1 MDTSDLTSR
10 GYGAVLWEPDQQTVH
25 DARITRFMRWLA
37 VHIPG
42 PIPGRGHDFGGYAD
56 LWQWSVTEPGSF
68 WAAVWDYFEVLG
80 HRDPGPVLTGEVMP
94 DVQWFTGTTLNYARN
109 ALRTAWT
116 DPDRTA
122 IIFDSER
129 TRAGRLTYAQLAQ
142 QVARV
147 ARGLRAL
154 GVRRGD
160 RVAALLPNVPEA
172 VIGLLAT
179 ASIGAI
185 WSSCSPDFGAR
196 SVIDRF
202 AQIEPTVL
210 IAGDGYWYG
219 GKEFSRAQMVDDVVA
234 ALPGLSAVVLVD
246 LIEAAG
252 GFPDRFIRWDN
263 LGAEAESEQGQR
275 EPEFEEVPFEH
286 PLWVVYSSG
295 TTGLPK
301 PIMHGHGGIVLE
313 HLKALAFHQ
322 DLRPGDVFTWYTTT
336 GWMMWNY
343 LAGGLLAGL
352 TIVLYDGSATYPD
365 TGRLWRLA
373 AEHGVT
379 YLGVG
384 APYLVACMKAG
395 LRPGDEADLSA
406 LRAIGS
412 TGSPL
417 PPEAFGW
424 VYDRVSKDLLLGSF
438 SGGTDLCTG
447 FVGPCP
453 LLPVRA
459 GIISGR
465 CLGAEVEA
473 YDDDGQPVIGQVGE
487 LVITQP
493 MPSMP
498 VGFWNDP
505 GGARYRE
512 SYFDVYPGIWRH
524 GDWIELLP
532 DGGCVIYGRS
542 DATLN
547 RGGVRMGTSEFY
559 RVVEGF
565 GEVGDSLVVDT
576 GRLGA
581 EGRLILYVV
590 PAAGCELDDDLAARL
605 RAALRSQLSP
615 RHVPD
620 EIHQVPGIPRT
631 LSGKKLEVPVRKILL
646 GTEPERAADPNAL
659 ANPEVLAYFGG
670 FRGVAPPG
678 QHSVTH
684 PHPRQLL
691 SETTSSQWGDG
702 VVAGPCPSGGSG
714 GSSPRAMPLREGLG
728 GSASGPCPSGG
739 VRGGLGGSSPRAST
753 AQNHK
758 GVDSGRDAGQR
769 RSRDQGSPAGQGG
782 RGLGGQPRAGPRHA
796 GRRRRR
802 PVLPARLLP
811 PGGHRGPAL
820 ALAAGGGGAGPR
832 PDRPAPAAGPGADP
846 GPGAGTRASGP
857 GHPGQPGGG
866 HRHRRHAV
874 PGRLGHDPA
883 EPPPG
888 RDLAARAPAVAGAPG
903 RDRRAA

>member
-1 MDTSDLTSR
+1 MDTGGADLTSR
-10 GYGAVLWEPDQQTVH
+10 GYGAVLWEPDEKTVH
-25 DARITRFMRWLA
+25 DARITRFMGWLA
-37 VHIPG
+37 AE
-42 PIPGRGHDFGGYAD
+42 RGQAFAGYED
-56 LWQWSVTEPGSF
+56 LWQWSVTDPGAF
-68 WAAVWDYFEVLG
+68 WGTLWDYFEVLG
-80 HRDPGPVLTGEVMP
+80 DRGEPRADVLTGAVMP
-94 DVQWFTGTTLNYARN
+94 DVRWFPGATLNYARN

-122 IIFDSER
+122 VIFSAER
-129 TRAGRLTYAQLAQ
+129 RHGGALTYAELAG

-172 VIGLLAT
+172 IIGLLAT
-179 ASIGAI
+179 ASLGAI

-202 AQIEPTVL
+202 AQIEPAVL
-210 IAGDGYWYG
+210 IACDGYTYN
-219 GKEFSRAQMVDDVVA
+219 GKDFSRTEMLGDVVA
-234 ALPGLSAVVLVD
+234 ALPGLSAVVLVPVLARGD
-246 LIEAAG
+246 DPPESPRAWEG
-252 GFPDRFIRWDN
+252 HPPPHTPPVTRWDD
-263 LGAEAESEQGQR
+263 LGAGRGPS
-275 EPEFEEVPFEH
+275 EPEFEEVPFDH

-313 HLKALAFHQ
+313 HLKAISFHQ
-322 DLRPGDVFTWYTTT
+322 DLKPGDVFTWYTTT

-352 TIVLYDGSATYPD
+352 TIVLYDGSATYPA
-365 TGRLWRLA
+365 TNRLWRLA
-373 AEHGVT
+373 AEHGIS

-395 LRPGDEADLSA
+395 LEPGLDHDLAA

-417 PPEAFGW
+417 PPEAFDW
-424 VYDRVSKDLLLGSF
+424 VYDHVKRDLLLGSF

-447 FVGPCP
+447 FVGPSP

-465 CLGAEVEA
+465 CLGAEVQA
-473 YDDDGQPVIGQVGE
+473 YDEDGKPVIGQVGE

-512 SYFDVYPGIWRH
+512 SYFETYPGVWRH

-547 RGGVRMGTSEFY
+547 RGGIRMGTSEFY
-559 RVVEGF
+559 RVVEAF
-565 GEVGDSLVVDT
+565 SEVADSLVVDT

-590 PAAGCELDDDLAARL
+590 PAAGGQLDDELAGRL
-605 RAALRSQLSP
+605 RAALRAQLSP

-620 EIHQVPGIPRT
+620 EIHQVPGVPRT

-646 GTEPERAADPNAL
+646 GMAPERAADPNAL
-659 ANPEVLAYFGG
+659 ANPEVLKYFG
-670 FRGVAPPG
+670 A
-678 QHSVTH
+678 
-684 PHPRQLL
+684 
-691 SETTSSQWGDG
+691 
-702 VVAGPCPSGGSG
+702 
-714 GSSPRAMPLREGLG
+714 
-728 GSASGPCPSGG
+728 
-739 VRGGLGGSSPRAST
+739 
-753 AQNHK
+753 
-758 GVDSGRDAGQR
+758 
-769 RSRDQGSPAGQGG
+769 
-782 RGLGGQPRAGPRHA
+782 
-796 GRRRRR
+796 
-802 PVLPARLLP
+802 
-811 PGGHRGPAL
+811 
-820 ALAAGGGGAGPR
+820 
-832 PDRPAPAAGPGADP
+832 
-846 GPGAGTRASGP
+846 
-857 GHPGQPGGG
+857 
-866 HRHRRHAV
+866 
-874 PGRLGHDPA
+874 
-883 EPPPG
+883 
-888 RDLAARAPAVAGAPG
+888 
-903 RDRRAA
+903 

>member
-1 MDTSDLTSR
+1 MDLSHLTSR
-10 GYGAVLWEPDQQTVH
+10 GYGAVLWEPDEQTVH

-37 VHIPG
+37 AR
-42 PIPGRGHDFGGYAD
+42 RGHHFAGYDD
-56 LWQWSVTEPGSF
+56 LWRWSVTEPGAF
-68 WAAVWDYFEVLG
+68 WAALWDYFEVLG
-80 HRDPGPVLTGEVMP
+80 DRGPGPVLAGGAMP
-94 DVQWFTGTTLNYARN
+94 DVRWFDGATLNYARN

-129 TRAGRLTYAQLAQ
+129 SRAGRLTYSQLAGE
-142 QVARV
+142 VARV
-147 ARGLRAL
+147 ARGLRSL
-154 GVRRGD
+154 GVRQGD

-172 VIGLLAT
+172 VIGLLAA
-179 ASIGAI
+179 ASLGAI

-202 AQIEPTVL
+202 AQIEPAVL
-210 IAGDGYWYG
+210 IACDGYAYG
-219 GKEFSRAQMVDDVVA
+219 GKVFSRADLVRDVTA
-234 ALPGLSAVVLVD
+234 ALPGLSAVISVN
-246 LIEAAG
+246 LIGEPNPLAH
-252 GFPDRFIRWDN
+252 
-263 LGAEAESEQGQR
+263 AESVPWESLGSGER
-275 EPEFEEVPFEH
+275 EPEFEEVPFAH

-313 HLKALAFHQ
+313 HLKALSFHQ

-352 TIVLYDGSATYPD
+352 TIVLYDGSATYPETD
-365 TGRLWRLA
+365 RLWRLA
-373 AEHGVT
+373 AEHGVS

-395 LRPGDEADLSA
+395 LRPGDELDLSR

-424 VYDRVSKDLLLGSF
+424 VYERVKKDLLLGSF

-465 CLGAEVEA
+465 CLGAKVEA
-473 YDDDGQPVIGQVGE
+473 YDDAGQPVVGEVGE
-487 LVITQP
+487 LVITAP

-505 GGARYRE
+505 GGVRYRE
-512 SYFDVYPGIWRH
+512 SYFDMYPGVWRH

-565 GEVGDSLVVDT
+565 DEIADSLVVDT

-590 PAAGCELDDDLAARL
+590 PAAGHELDDGLAGRL
-605 RAALRSQLSP
+605 RAALRAQLSP

-646 GTEPERAADPNAL
+646 GTAPERAADPNAL
-659 ANPEVLAYFGG
+659 ANPDVLKYF
-670 FRGVAPPG
+670 
-678 QHSVTH
+678 
-684 PHPRQLL
+684 
-691 SETTSSQWGDG
+691 
-702 VVAGPCPSGGSG
+702 AGP
-714 GSSPRAMPLREGLG
+714 
-728 GSASGPCPSGG
+728 
-739 VRGGLGGSSPRAST
+739 T
-753 AQNHK
+753 
-758 GVDSGRDAGQR
+758 
-769 RSRDQGSPAGQGG
+769 
-782 RGLGGQPRAGPRHA
+782 
-796 GRRRRR
+796 
-802 PVLPARLLP
+802 RL
-811 PGGHRGPAL
+811 
-820 ALAAGGGGAGPR
+820 
-832 PDRPAPAAGPGADP
+832 
-846 GPGAGTRASGP
+846 
-857 GHPGQPGGG
+857 
-866 HRHRRHAV
+866 
-874 PGRLGHDPA
+874 
-883 EPPPG
+883 E
-888 RDLAARAPAVAGAPG
+888 
-903 RDRRAA
+903 

>member
-1 MDTSDLTSR
+1 MDAAGGYDDLARR
-10 GYGAVLWEPDQQTVH
+10 GYGAVLWEPDEKTVY
-25 DARITRFMRWLA
+25 DARVTRFMNWLEA
-37 VHIPG
+37 
-42 PIPGRGHDFGGYAD
+42 RDLLRSGGYGD
-56 LWQWSVTEPGSF
+56 LWRWSVAEPAAF
-68 WAAVWDYFEVLG
+68 WSCIWDYFDVLG
-80 HRDPGPVLTGEVMP
+80 NRGDGPVLAGDTMP
-94 DVQWFTGTTLNYARN
+94 DVRWFPGATLNYARN

-122 IIFDSER
+122 VIFDSER
-129 TRAGRLTYAQLAQ
+129 SRGGSLTYAQLAAE
-142 QVARV
+142 VARV

-202 AQIEPTVL
+202 AQIEPAVL
-210 IAGDGYWYG
+210 IACDGYRYG
-219 GKEFSRAQMVDDVVA
+219 GRDFARAEMLADVVA
-234 ALPGLSAVVLVD
+234 ALPDLAAVVMVD
-246 LIEAAG
+246 LLGESARPGTTRWSDLGAG
-252 GFPDRFIRWDN
+252 GGRGEPR
-263 LGAEAESEQGQR
+263 S
-275 EPEFEEVPFEH
+275 EPEFEEVPFDH

-313 HLKALAFHQ
+313 HLKSLSFHQ

-343 LAGGLLAGL
+343 LAGGLLAGV
-352 TIVLYDGSATYPD
+352 TIVLYDGSAAYPG

-373 AEHGVT
+373 AEYGIS

-384 APYLVACMKAG
+384 APYLVACMKAE
-395 LRPGDEADLSA
+395 LHPGQEEDLTA

-424 VYDRVSKDLLLGSF
+424 VYQHVKRDLLLGSF

-447 FVGPCP
+447 FVGPSP

-465 CLGAEVEA
+465 CLGAKVEA
-473 YDDDGQPVIGQVGE
+473 YDDDGKPVIGQVGE
-487 LVITQP
+487 LVITEP

-498 VGFWNDP
+498 VGFFSDP
-505 GGARYRE
+505 DGTRYRE
-512 SYFDVYPGIWRH
+512 SYFDVYPGVWRH

-547 RGGVRMGTSEFY
+547 RGGIRMGTSEFY
-559 RVVEGF
+559 RVVEAF
-565 GEVGDSLVVDT
+565 PEISDSLVVDT

-590 PAAGCELDDDLAARL
+590 PAASCELDEDLAGRL
-605 RAALRSQLSP
+605 RAALRAQLSP

-620 EIHQVPGIPRT
+620 EIFSVPGIPRT

-646 GTEPERAADPNAL
+646 GTAPELAADPNAL
-659 ANPEVLAYFGG
+659 ADPDVLRYFVRSAGASDG
-670 FRGVAPPG
+670 DPPG
-678 QHSVTH
+678 
-684 PHPRQLL
+684 
-691 SETTSSQWGDG
+691 
-702 VVAGPCPSGGSG
+702 
-714 GSSPRAMPLREGLG
+714 
-728 GSASGPCPSGG
+728 
-739 VRGGLGGSSPRAST
+739 
-753 AQNHK
+753 
-758 GVDSGRDAGQR
+758 
-769 RSRDQGSPAGQGG
+769 
-782 RGLGGQPRAGPRHA
+782 
-796 GRRRRR
+796 
-802 PVLPARLLP
+802 
-811 PGGHRGPAL
+811 
-820 ALAAGGGGAGPR
+820 
-832 PDRPAPAAGPGADP
+832 
-846 GPGAGTRASGP
+846 
-857 GHPGQPGGG
+857 
-866 HRHRRHAV
+866 
-874 PGRLGHDPA
+874 
-883 EPPPG
+883 
-888 RDLAARAPAVAGAPG
+888 
-903 RDRRAA
+903 